1 MNAPLPLAA
10 RIQLPRHYHVE
21 HADADTRAA
30 AMRLRRAVFCDEQGL
45 FVGDDRDAID
55 AHALLL
61 VARPVVAQ
69 AEEHDDAAPGPVV
82 GTVRIHRLAPR
93 VWQGSRL
100 AVAHDFRR
108 VGAIGGALIQLAVRS
123 ATTLGC
129 DRFVA
134 QVQARNV
141 ALFRRLHWESVETIS
156 LHGQPH
162 HLMAADL
169 AHYPAFAAGEAMRV
183 EVRRGL

>member
-1 MNAPLPLAA
+1 MNAPQPLAA
-10 RIQLPRHYHVE
+10 RLQLPRRYRVV
-21 HADADTRAA
+21 HADADGRAA
-30 AMRLRRAVFCDEQGL
+30 ALRLRRAVFCEEQGL
-45 FVGDDRDAID
+45 FAGDDADDID
-55 AHALLL
+55 RHALTLI
-61 VARPVVAQ
+61 ARPL
-69 AEEHDDAAPGPVV
+69 AEPAAGPGPVV

-100 AVAHDFRR
+100 AVAADFRR

-123 ATTLGC
+123 ANTLGC

-141 ALFRRLHWESVETIS
+141 PLFERLHWRSVEALE

-162 HLMAADL
+162 HLMEADL
-169 AHYPAFAAGEAMRV
+169 AHYPAFAAGEAMQV
-183 EVRRGL
+183 ELQRGG